1 MVSHC
6 IVCICC
12 DWSEKLLYMEKNS
25 EDWKEALDE
34 GVGREAESNLVLQAI
49 VLNLTIS
56 KLDKNYFAR
65 ELV

>member
-1 MVSHC
+1 
-6 IVCICC
+6 
-12 DWSEKLLYMEKNS
+12 MEKNS